1 MKKRISVFIMALA
14 FMVGAFFMP
23 ANVQAQTVYNG
34 VDVYEYSNVTDY
46 QALRNA
52 GVSVIIQKAS
62 EGNSYNDK
70 LLYYRAST
78 APKYGFKIGYY
89 HFASNN
95 GQPITQAQHFLS
107 RIKGLQN
114 DTVLWLD
121 IEQPYIGKHWTR
133 SEAISFTNQFI
144 NYVQSQGY
152 KIGIYANTS
161 FYYENLQGNIP
172 NVPLWMA
179 SYGKQPLQFPNVVSW
194 QYTGT
199 GHIAGI
205 TGYADL
211 DYFNDS
217 IFTGSVPTDSNS
229 VVQAKPVVDKS
240 LQQVQHNLNRIMNFG
255 LVEDGINGPK
265 TIAAVTKFQSIMGIT
280 VDGIAGERTKTAIN
294 QILDFIP
301 CQYGSD
307 NFATKYVQYRL
318 NIHVDGKFGVQ
329 TRNAVMDYQK
339 VHGLAVNGVTYT
351 SFWKCLFR

>member
-1 MKKRISVFIMALA
+1 MKRRYSGALA
-14 FMVGAFFMP
+14 LIIAFVISAFFIP
-23 ANVQAQTVYNG
+23 QNVNAETIYNG
-34 VDVYEYSNVTDY
+34 IDVYEYSNITDY

-121 IEQPYIGKHWTR
+121 IEQPYIGRQWTR
-133 SEAISFTNQFI
+133 SEAINFTNQFI
-144 NYVQSQGY
+144 RYVQSQGY
-152 KIGIYANTS
+152 KIGVYTNNS

-179 SYGKQPLQFPNVVSW
+179 SYGRQPDQFPERVSW

-199 GHIAGI
+199 GYVNGVQ
-205 TGYADL
+205 GYADK
-211 DYFNDS
+211 DYFNS
-217 IFTGSVPTDSNS
+217 TIFGGYLPAPETSVT
-229 VVQAKPVVDKS
+229 PVDNEIK
-240 LQQVQHNLNRIMNFG
+240 QIQHNLNRVMNFG
-255 LVEDGINGPK
+255 LAEDGIQGSQ
-265 TIAAVTKFQSIMGIT
+265 TTQAITEFQKIEGLAT
-280 VDGIAGERTKTAIN
+280 DGIAGTKTVSALNEILSFPTCKYGNRGYTTRYLQYLYQIGIDGVFGN
-294 QILDFIP
+294 QTV
-301 CQYGSD
+301 Q
-307 NFATKYVQYRL
+307 ATKTYQRSHGL
-318 NIHVDGKFGVQ
+318 SVDGIVGQ
-329 TRNAVMDYQK
+329 AT
-339 VHGLAVNGVTYT
+339 
-351 SFWKCLFR
+351 WKALFK

>member
-1 MKKRISVFIMALA
+1 MKFKNRIVTIVMALA
-14 FMVGAFFMP
+14 FMVGVFFMP
-23 ANVQAQTVYNG
+23 QNVSAANIYNG
-34 VDVYEYSNVTDY
+34 VDVYEYSNITDY

-62 EGNSYNDK
+62 EGNNYNDK

-95 GQPITQAQHFLS
+95 GQPVTQAQHFLS

-179 SYGKQPLQFPNVVSW
+179 SYGKQPDQYPERVSW

-199 GHIAGI
+199 GYVAGI
-205 TGYADL
+205 AGYADK
-211 DYFNDS
+211 DYFNDT
-217 IFTGSVPTDSNS
+217 IFGDYLPAPNTSTNSTSVDNEIK
-229 VVQAKPVVDKS
+229 QI
-240 LQQVQHNLNRIMNFG
+240 QHNLNRVMNFG
-255 LVEDGINGPK
+255 LVEDGIQGSQ
-265 TIAAVTKFQSIMGIT
+265 TTQAITEFQKIEGLIT
-280 VDGIAGERTKTAIN
+280 DGIAGTKTVSALN
-294 QILDFIP
+294 EILSFP
-301 CQYGSD
+301 LCKYG
-307 NFATKYVQYRL
+307 NRGYTTRYLQYRYQ
-318 NIHVDGKFGVQ
+318 IGIDGIFGNQ
-329 TRNAVMDYQK
+329 TRQATMTYQRSNGLMEDEIVGQNTWNA
-339 VHGLAVNGVTYT
+339 
-351 SFWKCLFR
+351 LFR